1 MLAELAAFNAAYAV
15 VKKTIQNTGELTRC
29 AKQIGEIVGIKADL
43 KEKMDRKR
51 SGFMSKLKG
60 QTAND
65 LEEFQALEEIRAAE
79 EQLREVMI
87 WAGRPGLWTDWVN
100 FQIVKRKERKR
111 LKEEER
117 KRNEAILFYT
127 GIAGL
132 TVVLIGGVV
141 GLVYWAKFLGGMQ

>member
-1 MLAELAAFNAAYAV
+1 M
-15 VKKTIQNTGELTRC
+15 
-29 AKQIGEIVGIKADL
+29 
-43 KEKMDRKR
+43 
-51 SGFMSKLKG
+51 
-60 QTAND
+60 
-65 LEEFQALEEIRAAE
+65 EEIRAAE